1 MDLEAEMRRLL
12 IAAAMLAASCAY
24 ANRAQ
29 VWTQVNTSA
38 DVTNNIAVAVSQ
50 ETRWGISDQ
59 DGSKHVD
66 EVHVTPG
73 IMWAA
78 YDWLSIGPNYRIV
91 MLRSG
96 SDAVWKLDSRPGIDV
111 QLSQTVEGV
120 KLINRSRFIC
130 RQVEHEHAYFRYRN
144 LSKVMLPAMT
154 AFEVK
159 PYASY
164 EWYFDE
170 GCRERRYRK
179 NDKFSTQWLSFGMSK
194 NVSDN
199 FSIDLFYMLT
209 ETKDRSSHAWC
220 PGHIIGLNI
229 NFSF

>member
-1 MDLEAEMRRLL
+1 MRRMLM
-12 IAAAMLAASCAY
+12 AAAMLAASCAY
-24 ANRAQ
+24 ANRVQ
-29 VWTQVNTSA
+29 VWTQANSSA
-38 DVTNNIAVAVSQ
+38 HICSNVTFNVSQ
-50 ETRWGISDQ
+50 ETRWGISDL

-66 EVHVTPG
+66 EVHVAPG
-73 IMWAA
+73 FMWNACS
-78 YDWLSIGPNYRIV
+78 WLSIGPNYRFV
-91 MLRSG
+91 MLRDG
-96 SDAVWKLDSRPGIDV
+96 SDARWKLDSRPGIDV

-170 GCRERRYRK
+170 GCKDRRWRK
-179 NDKFSTQWLSFGMSK
+179 NDKFSTQWLSFGLNVPVSK
-194 NVSDN
+194 SM
-199 FSIDLFYMLT
+199 SIDVFYMLT
-209 ETKDRSSHAWC
+209 ETKDRMSHSWC
-220 PGHIIGLNI
+220 PGHVVGLNV